1 MVRIFSPEQEEIVII
16 MADIECDRN
25 LREND
30 NEIMRSTVWLSTI
43 LLPE

>member
-1 MVRIFSPEQEEIVII
+1 
-16 MADIECDRN
+16 MADIKCIKK